1 MEYSKGKI
9 YKILNNKTP
18 DVYVGSTCQ
27 KLSKRLAN
35 HKTRL
40 NEGKETLLYNKMR
53 DLGDKNFYIELVE
66 DYPCE
71 NGEQLKRR
79 EGEVIREI
87 GTLNEK
93 IAGRTKQEYA
103 EEHRDEINLKK
114 RENYQNNKEK
124 VLVKHK
130 EHYEENKERIN
141 ERHKKYNEE
150 NKDKLQEYRDSRKD
164 KKKIENQEYWENN
177 KDELKQKNKEWVGR
191 NSEKILCPICNH
203 TYPKYDKSHHIKRKY
218 HQQALENLNDTN
230 SNVSLQTDH

>member
-1 MEYSKGKI
+1 MEYSKGKV

-53 DLGDKNFYIELVE
+53 ELGDKNFYIELVE

-93 IAGRTKQEYA
+93 IAGRTKQEYN
-103 EEHRDEINLKK
+103 DEN
-114 RENYQNNKEK
+114 RESKNCKERERYNNNKEERQQ
-124 VLVKHK
+124 KHREK
-130 EHYEENKERIN
+130 YAEMTKIKITCGACGGVHNK
-141 ERHKKYNEE
+141 
-150 NKDKLQEYRDSRKD
+150 
-164 KKKIENQEYWENN
+164 
-177 KDELKQKNKEWVGR
+177 KNT
-191 NSEKILCPICNH
+191 PNH
-203 TYPKYDKSHHIKRKY
+203 RRSKR

-230 SNVSLQTDH
+230 GDVSLQTDH

>member
-9 YKILNNKTP
+9 YKMLNNTTS

-35 HKTRL
+35 HKTKL
-40 NEGKETLLYNKMR
+40 NEGKETLLYNKMSEI
-53 DLGDKNFYIELVE
+53 GDKNFYIELVE

-93 IAGRTKQEYA
+93 IAGRTKKEYKHDNREKIRQKEA
-103 EEHRDEINLKK
+103 EPYINNKEVINANH
-114 RENYQNNKEK
+114 RENYQ
-124 VLVKHK
+124 
-130 EHYEENKERIN
+130 ENKERIN
-141 ERHKKYNEE
+141 ERHKKYNQE
-150 NKDKLQEYRDSRKD
+150 NQDKLQEYRDSRKD

-177 KDELKQKNKEWVGR
+177 KDELKQKNKEWVER
-191 NSEKILCPICNH
+191 NSEKVLCPICNH
-203 TYPKYDKSHHIKRKY
+203 TYPKYDKSHHVKRKY
-218 HQQALENLNDTN
+218 HQQALENLNN
-230 SNVSLQTDH
+230 INNVSLQTDN